1 MTRRAAALVVACVA
15 AGLVVSGCTT
25 ASAPAAAP
33 SSGTGVTSAAPPD
46 VDPTLLPT
54 VDRGDMPMRLAD
66 GLAPPTNRWFSG
78 LVFGDAP
85 QPVFPLPLAV
95 GLTASGFAYG
105 LPAVRAQGA
114 VLAGPYA
121 PRVQMDLR
129 EPVTGIVTG
138 YDAAKV
144 SVDLVAGDGMVLGTL
159 HLVRGSPVLRYTA
172 AGDQELG
179 LGVAFTGA
187 AGDLPDDVAAAEVD
201 GRAHVLVGAGDLDVT
216 GVLDGAG
223 ATLGLAAGDS
233 VSWLVAPDAGE
244 DPESLVDLVE
254 AVRDPVV
261 GTAVGYEVAADQVT
275 TSVTYE
281 TGAGGPAVVVRW
293 PHQQDAVAGPGGSAS
308 TCGLGTYATVRG
320 TVELCLASTTAW
332 RSPTRRPVPGPDVS
346 GLDDT
351 ARDELAEQVRADAAT
366 VLAEVR
372 PADTYFGG
380 KALARD
386 ADLWVLARDLG
397 LDDVAADLRESVV
410 ADLRT
415 WTEADGCVNRPE
427 RCFTWEP
434 DLRTVVGQATA
445 FGSEE
450 GNDHHFHYG
459 YFLYAAGVVSADD
472 GELAADLA
480 PVLDLLAADV
490 AAGADVP
497 VGDGAP
503 LPGLRVLDVVMGHSW
518 ASGPSPFADGN
529 NQESASE
536 AVAAWHGLS
545 LWAAARAAAG
555 LDDGGMREQA
565 RWMLSLEAASARA
578 YWTDFDTADP
588 ATAGL
593 EASVTSLVWDGKRE
607 RATWFSAEPSAAL
620 GIVVLPVTEVSV
632 YLGEDPARVR
642 ENLAEALGTDDFWAD
657 PATWDVMFGDQLLMY
672 AALLGTQD
680 AAAALDVARE
690 LPDERIDDGSTR
702 SRLLAWLLVR
712 AA

>member
-33 SSGTGVTSAAPPD
+33 SSGTGVASAAPPD
-46 VDPTLLPT
+46 VDPTVLPT
-54 VDRGDMPMRLAD
+54 VDRGDVPMRLAD

-105 LPAVRAQGA
+105 LPAVRAEDA
-114 VLAGPYA
+114 LLAGPYT
-121 PRVQMDLR
+121 PQVQMDLH
-129 EPVTGIVTG
+129 EQVTGIVTG
-138 YDAAKV
+138 YDAATV
-144 SVDLVAGDGMVLGTL
+144 SVDVVAGDDAVLGTL

-172 AGDQELG
+172 AGDQEIG
-179 LGVAFTGA
+179 LGVPFAGA
-187 AGDLPDDVAAAEVD
+187 GGDLPDDVVTAEVD
-201 GRAHVLVGAGDLDVT
+201 GHDHVLVGADDLDVT
-216 GVLDGAG
+216 EALDGDGSTLALTAG
-223 ATLGLAAGDS
+223 AS

-244 DPESLVDLVE
+244 EPGALAELVE
-254 AVRDPVV
+254 AVRDPVT
-261 GTAVGYEVAADQVT
+261 GTTVGYEAGAEQVI
-275 TSVTYE
+275 TSVAYATD
-281 TGAGGPAVVVRW
+281 AGGPAVVVRW
-293 PHQQDAVAGPGGSAS
+293 PHQRDAVEDETA

-320 TVELCLASTTAW
+320 TVEVCLVTASAW
-332 RSPTRRPVPGPDVS
+332 RSPAREPAAGPDVS
-346 GLDDT
+346 ALDDA
-351 ARDELAEQVRADAAT
+351 ARDELAVQVRADAAE
-366 VLAEVR
+366 VLGQVR

-386 ADLWVLARDLG
+386 ADLWTLARDLG
-397 LDDVAADLRESVV
+397 LDDVAADLRESLVT
-410 ADLRT
+410 DLRT
-415 WTEADGCVNRPE
+415 WTETEGCTDRPE

-434 DLRTVVGQATA
+434 NLRTVVGQATA

-459 YFLYAAGVVSADD
+459 YFLYAAGVVAADD

-503 LPGLRVLDVVMGHSW
+503 MPGLRALDVVMGHSW
-518 ASGPSPFADGN
+518 ASGQSPFADGN

-536 AVAAWHGLS
+536 AVAAWHGLA
-545 LWAAARAAAG
+545 LWAAAREAAG
-555 LDDGGMREQA
+555 LDDGGLSEQA

-620 GIVVLPVTEVSV
+620 GIVVLPVTEVSS
-632 YLGEDPARVR
+632 YLGEDPDRVR
-642 ENLAEALGTDDFWAD
+642 ANLAEALGTDDLWAD

-672 AALLGTQD
+672 AALLGPQD
-680 AAAALDVARE
+680 AAAALDVARD

-702 SRLLAWLLVR
+702 SRLLAWLLAR
-712 AA
+712 TG

>member
-1 MTRRAAALVVACVA
+1 M
-15 AGLVVSGCTT
+15 
-25 ASAPAAAP
+25 
-33 SSGTGVTSAAPPD
+33 
-46 VDPTLLPT
+46 
-54 VDRGDMPMRLAD
+54 
-66 GLAPPTNRWFSG
+66 
-78 LVFGDAP
+78 
-85 QPVFPLPLAV
+85 
-95 GLTASGFAYG
+95 
-105 LPAVRAQGA
+105 
-114 VLAGPYA
+114 
-121 PRVQMDLR
+121 
-129 EPVTGIVTG
+129 
-138 YDAAKV
+138 
-144 SVDLVAGDGMVLGTL
+144 
-159 HLVRGSPVLRYTA
+159 
-172 AGDQELG
+172 
-179 LGVAFTGA
+179 
-187 AGDLPDDVAAAEVD
+187 
-201 GRAHVLVGAGDLDVT
+201 
-216 GVLDGAG
+216 
-223 ATLGLAAGDS
+223 
-233 VSWLVAPDAGE
+233 
-244 DPESLVDLVE
+244 
-254 AVRDPVV
+254 
-261 GTAVGYEVAADQVT
+261 
-275 TSVTYE
+275 
-281 TGAGGPAVVVRW
+281 
-293 PHQQDAVAGPGGSAS
+293 
-308 TCGLGTYATVRG
+308 
-320 TVELCLASTTAW
+320 
-332 RSPTRRPVPGPDVS
+332 
-346 GLDDT
+346 
-351 ARDELAEQVRADAAT
+351 
-366 VLAEVR
+366 
-372 PADTYFGG
+372 
-380 KALARD
+380 
-386 ADLWVLARDLG
+386 
-397 LDDVAADLRESVV
+397 
-410 ADLRT
+410 
-415 WTEADGCVNRPE
+415 
-427 RCFTWEP
+427 
-434 DLRTVVGQATA
+434 
-445 FGSEE
+445 
-450 GNDHHFHYG
+450 
-459 YFLYAAGVVSADD
+459 YAAGVVSADD